1 MHCQPRYKW
10 PVYIWLK
17 NNQICLLCDEP
28 SDSALALCA
37 PCLDEL
43 PWLGAQCS
51 VCALPLPG
59 PGLTCGQCLQEP
71 PAFQRVI
78 APWRYDF
85 PVDSLISRFKH
96 HEKWPFGRL
105 MAELLGQFLHYRF
118 DEGLPRPDCLLPVPL
133 SRRRLRQRG
142 FNQAGMLAQWLGA
155 SLQLVV
161 QPKLLLRTQ
170 DTPAQQGLDARARQR
185 NLRQAFALAD
195 QAQVAGRHLALVDDV
210 LTTGATAQ
218 ALARLLINAGARRV
232 DIYCLAR
239 TPSPGTGD

>member
-1 MHCQPRYKW
+1 MHCQPRYKGL
-10 PVYIWLK
+10 VYIWLK
-17 NNQICLLCDEP
+17 NNQACLLCDEP

-161 QPKLLLRTQ
+161 QPELLLRTQ